1 MNHDSS
7 LPLASPTPSALLD
20 LQFVARRNDPSRVL
34 AASFVPFDYLA
45 QLYRVPSL
53 DSPWHSAEVVQ
64 PGSRSN
70 KHPARQLAVYS
81 VACSSR
87 LAHSRWETR
96 LTAPFQPRA
105 HSTGPSENRDILLP
119 GPPRFPD
126 RLGNT
131 SHVPSTPGFHL
142 PFSKPVGFSC
152 R

>member
-64 PGSRSN
+64 PEAADPIST
-70 KHPARQLAVYS
+70 QLAS
-81 VACSSR
+81 
-87 LAHSRWETR
+87 
-96 LTAPFQPRA
+96 
-105 HSTGPSENRDILLP
+105 
-119 GPPRFPD
+119 
-126 RLGNT
+126 
-131 SHVPSTPGFHL
+131 L
-142 PFSKPVGFSC
+142 PFIAWLAAQGSPTHDGKRG
-152 R
+152 